1 MRNADTHAMTSKYT
15 TINTT
20 HFGPASLLNVDIVAM
35 QGK

>member
-1 MRNADTHAMTSKYT
+1 MRNADTHAMTSECT
-15 TINTT
+15 TVNAA